1 MNSVAHPACGNAK
14 HPAQLSTAQKA
25 DRRARR
31 YIHFHAF
38 QSEEKQDAR
47 QTQEFKNSR
56 IQGVQEFRRQI
67 PMSARINTGSNTSL
81 IGWKP
86 VNHRPY
92 GRPILQLLTSE
103 FLPL

>member
-31 YIHFHAF
+31 YIRFHAF

-56 IQGVQEFRRQI
+56 IQGVQEFRSSGVQEANTDERANKYWVEHI
-67 PMSARINTGSNTSL
+67 AHRMEAGESPAIRPPHSAT
-81 IGWKP
+81 P
-86 VNHRPY
+86 D
-92 GRPILQLLTSE
+92 
-103 FLPL
+103 F

>member
-31 YIHFHAF
+31 YIRFHAF

-56 IQGVQEFRRQI
+56 IQGVQEANTDERANKYWVEHIAHRMEAGESPAI
-67 PMSARINTGSNTSL
+67 RPPHSAT
-81 IGWKP
+81 P
-86 VNHRPY
+86 E
-92 GRPILQLLTSE
+92 LLTSE
-103 FLPL
+103 F